1 MRKDTFNKLVR
12 LRDKAREQVA
22 ANPDVTDAKAGL
34 CRLPRMELSDIAIN
48 LYQFTKED
56 IAARLSR
63 EDAVPYKADLN
74 TVFYTLSLRQRS
86 EIRTT
91 LRNAGFTFT
100 GPNVTGFRA
109 R

>member
-48 LYQFTKED
+48 LYQGTKED
-56 IAARLSR
+56 IAARLSS
-63 EDAVPYKADLN
+63 ENAVP
-74 TVFYTLSLRQRS
+74 
-86 EIRTT
+86 
-91 LRNAGFTFT
+91 
-100 GPNVTGFRA
+100 
-109 R
+109 